1 MNIISPAR
9 PDLYHDLRTGDARI
23 PSILTREKRSA
34 GELVDAFTRAA
45 EVVDA
50 PAPGPDAPDHVKAAH
65 NPASVAATRERLYHG
80 RPVSGDLIAILR
92 ASGENLVIART
103 VSQVAEDL
111 RDSLPD
117 RLRAGQ
123 VDLEA
128 LIMVGAACLI
138 NGRTPAR
145 YALRAAWTLNRH
157 VFKTPEEARFILEE
171 AQDPAWKTP
180 GA

>member
-23 PSILTREKRSA
+23 PSILTRETRSA
-34 GELVDAFTRAA
+34 LELNEAFTRAA

-50 PAPGPDAPDHVKAAH
+50 PAPGADAPDHVKAAH
-65 NPASVAATRERLYHG
+65 NPASVSATRERLYHG
-80 RPVSGDLIAILR
+80 RPVSGDLIALLR

-103 VSQVAEDL
+103 AAQIEDDL

-128 LIMVGAACLI
+128 LIMVGAAWLTG
-138 NGRTPAR
+138 GRVPAEI
-145 YALRAAWTLNRH
+145 AIRADSTLAWHIFENR
-157 VFKTPEEARFILEE
+157 EEASLILKDSWGTDAKALDE
-171 AQDPAWKTP
+171 
-180 GA
+180 